1 MTYPHLSARIF
12 NTPLLIAPGKLDA
25 IIAGLGPRLIGAE
38 QLSAVPAA
46 LAPDLDPLTPA
57 AWSSPRGELRRD
69 EATRGRYRLIGH
81 LAVVSVRGVLAHRM
95 KLGANSE
102 MVLGY
107 EQIATDLQA
116 AAADPDVRAILIDA
130 DSPGGEVAGAFEL
143 ASAVRELNGSV
154 PVYVMVD
161 SMAASAMYLIAAQA
175 TEIIIAPSGYAGS
188 IGVVMTHVD
197 LSRAMANDGVAV
209 THIYAGEQKVDG
221 TPYQPLPAT
230 VRARFQAEI
239 DTIYGEFVAAVAA
252 GRPDRLTPDAIRA
265 TQAGIFRA
273 QAAVDAGLADT
284 MQTADALITRLT
296 KAAASRARTS
306 FARPARSTLNPI
318 GAKSMSEQTD
328 AGVLL
333 TSEPST
339 TAADLAA
346 ARQAGADAE
355 RTRIFAILDHAEAKA
370 EGRRDTALVLARNP
384 AMDAATAAAVL
395 ATLPAAAPAAAAAP
409 VNALAL
415 QMAAM
420 GNPPTMGGDAPAD
433 DPLLDV
439 QASWARARGKAA

>member
-69 EATRGRYRLIGH
+69 EATRGRYRLIDT

-107 EQIATDLQA
+107 EQIATDLA
-116 AAADPDVRAILIDA
+116 AALADPDAKAILLDL

-143 ASAVRELNGSV
+143 AATIRDANGSK
-154 PVYVMVD
+154 PVHAIAD
-161 SMAASAMYLIAAQA
+161 SMAASAAYLIASGARSLS
-175 TEIIIAPSGYAGS
+175 IAPSGYAGS

-209 THIYAGEQKVDG
+209 THIYAGDQKVDG
-221 TPYQPLPAT
+221 TPYQPLPAS

-239 DTIYGEFVAAVAA
+239 DTIYGEFVAAVVA
-252 GRPDRLTPDAIRA
+252 GRAKLTPETVRA

-273 QAAVDAGLADT
+273 QAAVDAQLADAVE
-284 MQTADALITRLT
+284 TADALITRLT

-355 RTRIFAILDHAEAKA
+355 RTRIFAILDHAEAKV

-384 AMDAATAAAVL
+384 AMDATTAAAVL

-409 VNALAL
+409 INALAL